1 MRIVIVHYHLRPGGI
16 RRVIETALPHLL
28 RAASS
33 PVTGIVLA
41 TGEPPDETW
50 HRLIEKLIAPVPL
63 RLFVEPAF
71 GYVSEQRCSPPALRT
86 RIAAAL
92 DALLGSNNDSNSL
105 VWAHNLGIGRNLLLA
120 RELSHRCA
128 ERNIPL
134 AAHHH
139 DWWFDNRWKR
149 WPEMRRC
156 GFPRFDQVAR
166 IVLADTPNARQ
177 FLINRFDARPIE
189 RHFGSRA
196 AWLPNLTDPPV
207 VPSRAR
213 RIEVRAWLNR
223 KLNDHDA
230 PVWLLP
236 CRLLRRKNVAE
247 ALLLARWLRPE
258 AWLLTTGAVSSADER
273 AYANKLATAARHH
286 HWRLRLGVLTGDESR
301 KPSVPELLAACE
313 CVLLTSIQEGFG
325 LSYLEAAATGRPLI
339 ARALPNV
346 APDLAK
352 FGFKFP
358 QTYNEILVRPA
369 LLDWPAEVKR
379 QEKLFR
385 AWRNGLPLASH
396 RLVHPPAFLE
406 SPRTVASIP
415 FSRLTLT
422 AQLEVL
428 ARPVAESWDLCAP
441 LNPFLSQWKRHA
453 TKGELQT
460 TAWPASAARWLGG
473 EAYARRFWRTM
484 RAQPAKNSA
493 SRRAGIAAQ
502 DDLMRAKLDRENLFA
517 LLWSNES

>member
-1 MRIVIVHYHLRPGGI
+1 MRIVIIHYHLRPGGI
-16 RRVIETALPHLL
+16 RRVVETALPHLL
-28 RAASS
+28 RAAPE
-33 PVTGIVLA
+33 PVSEVVLA

-50 HRLIEKLIAPVPL
+50 RQRVDQLIAPAQL
-63 RLFVEPAF
+63 RLFTEPAF
-71 GYVSEQRCSPPALRT
+71 GYLSEQRSSPPALRA
-86 RIAAAL
+86 RIAASL
-92 DALLGSNNDSNSL
+92 NRLLGDDNDSTGL

-120 RELSHRCA
+120 RALTRRCA
-128 ERNIPL
+128 GQNIPL
-134 AAHHH
+134 ASHHH

-156 GFPRFDQVAR
+156 GFTRFAQVAR

-196 AWLPNLTDPPV
+196 EWLPNLTDPPV
-207 VPSRAR
+207 IPSRAR
-213 RIEVRAWLNR
+213 RNEVRTWLNH
-223 KLNDHDA
+223 KINDGDA

-258 AWLLTTGAVSSADER
+258 AWLVTTGAVSSADER
-273 AYANKLATAARHH
+273 AYANKLTTAARHH

-369 LLDWPAEVKR
+369 LLDWPAEAKR
-379 QEKLFR
+379 QEKLFC
-385 AWRNGLPLASH
+385 AWRNGLPLATR

-406 SPRTVASIP
+406 SPPTIASIP
-415 FSRLTLT
+415 FSHLTLT

-428 ARPVAESWDLCAP
+428 AQPVAESWELCAP
-441 LNPFLSQWKRHA
+441 LNPFLSQWKIRA

-460 TAWPASAARWLGG
+460 TAWPASAARWLDG

-484 RAQPAKNSA
+484 RSQPAGNNSVPP
-493 SRRAGIAAQ
+493 AGIAAQ
-502 DDLMRAKLDRENLFA
+502 DELMREKLAPEHLFA
-517 LLWSNES
+517 LLWSTES

>member
-28 RAASS
+28 RAAPA
-33 PVTGIVLA
+33 PVSEVLLA

-50 HRLIEKLIAPVPL
+50 RRLVEKLIAPIPL
-63 RLFVEPAF
+63 RLFAEPAF
-71 GYVSEQRCSPPALRT
+71 GYVSEQRRSPPALRT
-86 RIAAAL
+86 RISAAL
-92 DALLGSNNDSNSL
+92 DFLLGNGKDSNSL

-120 RELSHRCA
+120 RELARRCA

-156 GFPRFDQVAR
+156 GFTRFDHVAET
-166 IVLADTPNARQ
+166 VLADTPNAHQ
-177 FLINRFDARPIE
+177 FLINRFDARPVE
-189 RHFGSRA
+189 RHFNSRA
-196 AWLPNLTDPPV
+196 AWLPNLTERPA

-213 RIEVRAWLNR
+213 QQEVRAWLNR
-223 KLNDHDA
+223 VLNDGGA

-258 AWLLTTGAVSSADER
+258 AWLVTTGDVSSADER
-273 AYANKLATAARHH
+273 TYAEKLAAAARHH
-286 HWRLRLGVLTGDESR
+286 HWRLRLGVLAGDESR
-301 KPSVPELLAACE
+301 KPTVPELLAACE

-325 LSYLEAAATGRPLI
+325 LPYLEAAATGRPLI

-358 QTYNEILVRPA
+358 QTYAEILVHPA

-379 QEKLFR
+379 QNKLFR
-385 AWRNGLPLASH
+385 AWRRDLPTASR
-396 RLVHPPAFLE
+396 RLVRAPAFIE
-406 SPRTVASIP
+406 SPRPVAALP

-422 AQLEVL
+422 AQLQVL
-428 ARPVAESWDLCAP
+428 AQPVSESWKLCAP
-441 LNPFLSQWKRHA
+441 LNPFLADWKRRA
-453 TKGELQT
+453 AKGKLQPT
-460 TAWPASAARWLGG
+460 IWPATAARWLGG
-473 EAYARRFWRTM
+473 EAYARRFWR
-484 RAQPAKNSA
+484 ALSGQPNKNA
-493 SRRAGIAAQ
+493 SRRHAGVAAQ
-502 DDLMRAKLDRENLFA
+502 RDLMRAKLDSEHLFA
-517 LLWSNES
+517 LLWSTAS